1 MMKRETISTRQGIYI
16 MSMFIIGSSVII
28 GVGGKAKNDVWLAI
42 IIAILSSLVVS
53 YIYSQILNSFPGID
67 FIDILKKLFGRFL
80 GRIIGVVFVWF
91 SFHLGSLVIRDFG
104 EFIKTVGLPNTPNS
118 IIMAFAAILA
128 TISVRSGIE
137 MIGRACE
144 VFFWLLISIL
154 FITVPF
160 LLPKMDINNLRPFLY
175 DGIKP
180 VISGSFSLFS
190 FPFAE
195 TVVFLFILPYIN
207 KKEYYKVY
215 SSAILISGS
224 ILIITSLRNI
234 MVIGADTLS
243 RNYFASYTVVSR
255 IKVGDFFQRIESF
268 VAIAFSFYAFA
279 KINVCLYATSIG
291 ISKVFGF
298 DDYRFLVT
306 PVGLLMLN
314 YAIISYENIMQLFDW
329 AAIIWPYYALP
340 FEVIIPFIIFIY
352 IKITKK

>member
-1 MMKRETISTRQGIYI
+1 
-16 MSMFIIGSSVII
+16 
-28 GVGGKAKNDVWLAI
+28 
-42 IIAILSSLVVS
+42 
-53 YIYSQILNSFPGID
+53 
-67 FIDILKKLFGRFL
+67 
-80 GRIIGVVFVWF
+80 
-91 SFHLGSLVIRDFG
+91 
-104 EFIKTVGLPNTPNS
+104 
-118 IIMAFAAILA
+118 
-128 TISVRSGIE
+128 
-137 MIGRACE
+137 
-144 VFFWLLISIL
+144 
-154 FITVPF
+154 
-160 LLPKMDINNLRPFLY
+160 MDINNLRPFLY

>member
-1 MMKRETISTRQGIYI
+1 MMKRKTISTRQGIYI

-144 VFFWLLISIL
+144 VFFL
-154 FITVPF
+154 
-160 LLPKMDINNLRPFLY
+160 
-175 DGIKP
+175 
-180 VISGSFSLFS
+180 
-190 FPFAE
+190 AA
-195 TVVFLFILPYIN
+195 
-207 KKEYYKVY
+207 YKH
-215 SSAILISGS
+215 
-224 ILIITSLRNI
+224 
-234 MVIGADTLS
+234 
-243 RNYFASYTVVSR
+243 
-255 IKVGDFFQRIESF
+255 
-268 VAIAFSFYAFA
+268 
-279 KINVCLYATSIG
+279 
-291 ISKVFGF
+291 
-298 DDYRFLVT
+298 
-306 PVGLLMLN
+306 
-314 YAIISYENIMQLFDW
+314 
-329 AAIIWPYYALP
+329 
-340 FEVIIPFIIFIY
+340 FIY
-352 IKITKK
+352 YRSFLIT

>member
-1 MMKRETISTRQGIYI
+1 MMKRETISTSQGIYI

-118 IIMAFAAILA
+118 IIMVFAAILA

-154 FITVPF
+154 FITVLF
-160 LLPKMDINNLRPFLY
+160 LLPKMEINNLRPFLY

-195 TVVFLFILPYIN
+195 TVVFLFVLPYIN

-243 RNYFASYTVVSR
+243 RNYFASYTVVSL

-291 ISKVFGF
+291 ISKIFGF

-314 YAIISYENIMQLFDW
+314 YSIISYENIMQLFDW
-329 AAIIWPYYALP
+329 AAKIWPYYALP

-352 IKITKK
+352 IKVTKK